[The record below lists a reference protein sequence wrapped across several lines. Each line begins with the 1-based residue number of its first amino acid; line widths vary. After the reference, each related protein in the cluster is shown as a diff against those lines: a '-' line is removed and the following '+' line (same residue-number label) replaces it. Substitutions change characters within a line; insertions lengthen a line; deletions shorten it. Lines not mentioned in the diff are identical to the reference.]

1 MKTLKHLFTALLLL
15 CTTAVAANDFEVN
28 GIYYNITDATNKT
41 VEVTYRGTSYY
52 SYEYTGSV
60 VIPENVAY
68 NGTTYSVTTIGSE
81 AFRGCSGLESITI
94 PNSVTT
100 IGNYAFYK
108 CSSLTSITI
117 PNSVT
122 TIGYSAFEG
131 CSRLNTVHISDIAA
145 WCNIGFGNDTAN
157 PLYYARYLYLNN
169 ELVTELTI
177 PNSVTTIGDYAFR
190 GCSSLTSVTIP
201 NSVTTIDSY
210 AFYNC
215 SSLTSV
221 TIGNSVT
228 TIGSEAF
235 ASCSSLTSVT
245 IGNGVTTIGI
255 GAFESC
261 SSLTSITIPNSVTT
275 IGQGAFYNC
284 SSLTSITIPNSVTT
298 IGNYAFYNCSS
309 LNAVHISDIAAW
321 CNIDF
326 GNETANPLYDARYL
340 YLNNELVT
348 ELVIPN
354 SVTTIGNYAFRY
366 CSSLTSI
373 TIPNSV
379 TTIGYDAFKGCSR
392 LKAVYISDIAAWY
405 NIDFG
410 NDTANPLY
418 YAKNLYLNN
427 ELVTELVIPNSVTT
441 IGDYA
446 FCGCSSLTS
455 ITIPNSVTTIG
466 EYAFSGCSS
475 LTSITIPNSVTII

>member
-1 MKTLKHLFTALLLL
+1 M
-15 CTTAVAANDFEVN
+15 
-28 GIYYNITDATNKT
+28 
-41 VEVTYRGTSYY
+41 
-52 SYEYTGSV
+52 
-60 VIPENVAY
+60 
-68 NGTTYSVTTIGSE
+68 
-81 AFRGCSGLESITI
+81 
-94 PNSVTT
+94 
-100 IGNYAFYK
+100 
-108 CSSLTSITI
+108 
-117 PNSVT
+117 
-122 TIGYSAFEG
+122 
-131 CSRLNTVHISDIAA
+131 
-145 WCNIGFGNDTAN
+145 
-157 PLYYARYLYLNN
+157 
-169 ELVTELTI
+169 
-177 PNSVTTIGDYAFR
+177 
-190 GCSSLTSVTIP
+190 
-201 NSVTTIDSY
+201 
-210 AFYNC
+210 
-215 SSLTSV
+215 
-221 TIGNSVT
+221 
-228 TIGSEAF
+228 
-235 ASCSSLTSVT
+235 
-245 IGNGVTTIGI
+245 
-255 GAFESC
+255 
-261 SSLTSITIPNSVTT
+261 
-275 IGQGAFYNC
+275 
-284 SSLTSITIPNSVTT
+284 TT

-446 FCGCSSLTS
+446 FSGCSSLTSITIPNSVTTIGSSAFKGCSSLTSITIPNSVTTIGNSAFCGCSSLTS

-466 EYAFSGCSS
+466 EHAFYNCSS
-475 LTSITIPNSVTII
+475 LTSITIPNSVTTIGQGAFYGCI